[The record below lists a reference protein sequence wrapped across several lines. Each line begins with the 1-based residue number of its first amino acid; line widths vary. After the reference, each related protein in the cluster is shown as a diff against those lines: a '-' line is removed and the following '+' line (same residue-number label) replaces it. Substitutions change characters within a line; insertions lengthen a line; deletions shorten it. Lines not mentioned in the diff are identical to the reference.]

1 MGWLSAGP
9 YCGCTDVAQKGPVV
23 PCQGL
28 LKGIAT
34 LRVNLLGVPA
44 TFVTLSIDD
53 YDLTPA
59 PSIAI
64 PELPV

>member
-9 YCGCTDVAQKGPVV
+9 YCGWTDVAQKGPVM
-23 PCQGL
+23 PCQDL

-44 TFVTLSIDD
+44 TFATLSIDD
-53 YDLTPA
+53 
-59 PSIAI
+59 
-64 PELPV
+64 